1 MKTLNEDIRDYLSP
15 YEAHLTE
22 KQREIIEAASR
33 CRMPGIAFELIDM
46 FSKPEAYAG
55 MSFDQRIERC
65 FERQLGVM
73 SKARFARLYRNSNL
87 PRKVYLREIAPR
99 PERGITSEL
108 LLALSEMKYLETGTN
123 IVFTGPVGVGKST
136 LAQAA
141 ATEAICHNH
150 SVMYYRASELAMMLG
165 AMNGADYL
173 KFRDRLKS
181 IKLLVLDD
189 WGQQMLEDDVLLKLN
204 EIAEARYRFC
214 STIVTAQ
221 VAREALG
228 KVATP
233 STVLTALTDRLFRSS
248 DIYVNITGSSL
259 RGTPGEIRG
268 ER

>member
-1 MKTLNEDIRDYLSP
+1 
-15 YEAHLTE
+15 
-22 KQREIIEAASR
+22 
-33 CRMPGIAFELIDM
+33 
-46 FSKPEAYAG
+46 
-55 MSFDQRIERC
+55 
-65 FERQLGVM
+65 
-73 SKARFARLYRNSNL
+73 
-87 PRKVYLREIAPR
+87 
-99 PERGITSEL
+99 
-108 LLALSEMKYLETGTN
+108 MKYLETGTN

-173 KFRDRLKS
+173 KFRDKLKS